1 MREENDMPKQFNPLF
16 KKISVNKGTVF
27 IILLILGL
35 SIITF
40 LAVYQATQNIVID
53 NTKTQLTSFASMTA
67 TQIDG
72 DTFTSLQPGDED
84 SSGFI
89 GIRDQLVRY
98 RSTNPDIRSLYTLR
112 NVNGTTEYVVSADY
126 GNAAAVPPA
135 EKIGVPYPAST
146 NAMIQGYFHP
156 SANEGFLTD
165 KWGTYLSAYAPIL
178 DSTGNVVGIVGAD
191 TRSENLYDKLN
202 YLKTSYLLILVM
214 IFVVASTGG
223 IIATMYW
230 ERAQATLRESEDYL
244 STILRS
250 LQTGIVVIDAET
262 HTIIDVNDAA
272 IHLIG
277 ASREEIVGK
286 KCNDFICIG
295 DGDKC
300 PITDLGQQTDN
311 SERSLKTIEGRIV
324 PIIKSVSPI
333 SIGGKLHLVEAFVD
347 ISERKDM
354 ENRMAGLIKD
364 LERVNTELK
373 DFAYIVSHD
382 LKAPLRAIGSLSQ
395 WLYTDYKDKFDED
408 GKAQLDLLMNR
419 VNRMQTLIEGVLEY
433 SRVGRI
439 NEEKIAVNTG
449 LLVREV
455 IENISPP
462 KNITVTFD
470 EPLPVIYFEKTRI
483 SQIFS
488 NLISNA
494 VKYIDKPEGEIHISC
509 TREGKFWKF
518 GVADNG
524 PGIDEKYHEKVFQI
538 FQTLHPRDQ
547 KESTGI
553 GLTIVKKIIDMY
565 GGRIWIES
573 KMGEGSIFYFTIPIS
588 DEEES
593 AKK

>member
-1 MREENDMPKQFNPLF
+1 MPKPFNPLF
-16 KKISVNKGTVF
+16 KKISINKGTVF

-67 TQIDG
+67 TEIDG
-72 DTFTSLQPGDED
+72 DTFASLQPGDED

-112 NVNGTTEYVVSADY
+112 NVNGTTEYVVNADY
-126 GNAAAVPPA
+126 GNPAADPPSG
-135 EKIGVPYPAST
+135 KIGVPYPDTT
-146 NAMIQGYFHP
+146 NAMMQGYFHP
-156 SANEGFLTD
+156 SANEDFITD
-165 KWGTYLSAYAPIL
+165 KWGTFLSAYAPIR
-178 DSTGNVVGIVGAD
+178 DSTGNVVGIVGVD
-191 TRSENLYDKLN
+191 TRSETLYDKLN

-230 ERAQATLRESEDYL
+230 ERAEVTLKESEEYL
-244 STILRS
+244 ATILRS
-250 LQTGIVVIDAET
+250 LQTGVVVIEAET

-272 IHLIG
+272 LLLIG
-277 ASREEIVGK
+277 ASREEVVGRR
-286 KCNDFICIG
+286 CHDFICIYEEG
-295 DGDKC
+295 RC
-300 PITDLGQQTDN
+300 PITDHGQVADN
-311 SERSLKTIEGRIV
+311 SERTLKTSEGRII
-324 PIIKSVSPI
+324 PILKSVSPI

-354 ENRMAGLIKD
+354 ENRMAGLIND

-395 WLYTDYKDKFDED
+395 WLYTDYKDKFDDD
-408 GKAQLDLLMNR
+408 GKAQLDLLMSR

-439 NEEKIAVNTG
+439 NEGKVPVNTG

-455 IENISPP
+455 IENLSPP
-462 KNITVTFD
+462 ETITITVD
-470 EPLPVIYFEKTRI
+470 DSLPVINFERTRI

-494 VKYIDKPEGEIHISC
+494 VKYMDKPEGEIHISS
-509 TREGKFWKF
+509 TREGNFWKF

-524 PGIDEKYHEKVFQI
+524 PGIDAKYHEKVFQI

-573 KMGEGSIFYFTIPIS
+573 KPGEGSIFYFTLPIS
-588 DEEES
+588 VEEES
-593 AKK
+593 GKK

>member
-1 MREENDMPKQFNPLF
+1 MPKLFNPLS
-16 KKISVNKGTVF
+16 KKISVNKGTIF

-40 LAVYQATQNIVID
+40 LAVFQATQNIVID
-53 NTKTQLTSFASMTA
+53 NTKTQLTSFASLTA
-67 TQIDG
+67 DQIDG
-72 DTFTSLQPGDED
+72 DTFASLQPGDED
-84 SSGFI
+84 SSGFKQ
-89 GIRDQLVRY
+89 IRDQLVRY

-112 NVNGTTEYVVSADY
+112 NVNGTSEFVVDADY
-126 GNAAAVPPA
+126 GNPAAVPPA
-135 EKIGVPYPAST
+135 DKIGVPYPDPT
-146 NAMIQGYFHP
+146 NAMMQGYFHP
-156 SANEGFLTD
+156 SANEDFITD
-165 KWGTYLSAYAPIL
+165 KWGTFLSAYAPIR
-178 DSTGNVVGIVGAD
+178 DSKGNVVGIVGTD

-230 ERAQATLRESEDYL
+230 ERAEVTLRESEEYL
-244 STILRS
+244 ATILRS
-250 LQTGIVVIDAET
+250 LQTGVVVIEAKT

-272 IHLIG
+272 LLLIG
-277 ASREEIVGK
+277 ASREEVVGRR
-286 KCNDFICIG
+286 CLDFICIG
-295 DGDKC
+295 EEGRC
-300 PITDLGQQTDN
+300 PITDYGQEADN
-311 SERSLKTIEGRIV
+311 SERTLKTAEGRIV

-347 ISERKDM
+347 ISERKEM
-354 ENRMAGLIKD
+354 ENRMAGLIND

-395 WLYTDYKDKFDED
+395 WLYTDYKDKFDDD
-408 GKAQLDLLMNR
+408 GKAQLDLLLSR
-419 VNRMQTLIEGVLEY
+419 VNRMQSLIEGVLEY

-439 NEEKIAVNTG
+439 SEEKVPVNTG

-455 IENISPP
+455 IENLSPP
-462 KNITVTFD
+462 ETITITVD
-470 EPLPVIYFEKTRI
+470 DALPTIYFEKTRI

-488 NLISNA
+488 NLIGNA
-494 VKYIDKPEGEIHISC
+494 VKYMDKPEGKIHIGC

-518 GVADNG
+518 RVADNG
-524 PGIDEKYHEKVFQI
+524 PGIEEKYHEKVFQI

-573 KMGEGSIFYFTIPIS
+573 KVGEGSIFYFTIPIS
-588 DEEES
+588 VEEEPE
-593 AKK
+593 KK